1 MTLKKYIKTHLDYM
15 LAVIESNA
23 RWEERMRIE
32 GDEE

>member
-1 MTLKKYIKTHLDYM
+1 MTLREAIKIYIDYVT
-15 LAVIESNA
+15 AVAENNA